1 MKTLIIY
8 GTKHGF
14 AEKCAGLLKDKL
26 QGEVTIVN
34 VSKGNVPD
42 IRLFDNIIVGG
53 STYMGQI
60 QKEVKSFCSKNLNL
74 LKDKRV
80 GIFICGMNNQDLDAQ
95 LNNSFPE
102 ELLANAIAKEHFG
115 GEVVFRNINFF
126 ERFIMKKVGKI
137 DKDTSRASEEN
148 IDKFSNMIKCKF

>member
-14 AEKCAGLLKDKL
+14 AEKCAELLKGKL
-26 QGEVTIVN
+26 QGEVTVVN

-42 IRLFDNIIVGG
+42 ISLFDNIIVGG
-53 STYMGQI
+53 SIYMGQI

-80 GIFICGMNNQDLDAQ
+80 GIFICGMNSKDFDEQ

-102 ELLANAIAKEHFG
+102 LLLANAIAKEHFG
-115 GEVVFRNINFF
+115 GEVIFRNINFF

-137 DKDTSRASEEN
+137 DKDTSRISEEN
-148 IDKFSNMIKCKF
+148 IDKFINMIKCK